1 MATSR
6 RRKNEEGALL
16 IILMVGV
23 AVAMVAIATA
33 FQSWSIVWRR
43 DSEEE
48 LIFRGQQY
56 ADAIKAYRK
65 EHGNQCPPNLEELM
79 KPGPRQVRYI
89 RKLFKDPV
97 NKGGKWGLLY
107 LMPAGNAIYDPVAAQ
122 AAKAQKE
129 GGGPLS
135 DDAVINTGQAGVTL
149 IGDPMGTGM
158 QQGGMGIGATG
169 NMPMSNG
176 VTAGGGGAGGGA
188 NQGILGRL
196 QQQQGG
202 GFGGVRPSF
211 GGQGGGMG
219 QMGQMALPPPMPA
232 STMDDDKTVSEPPIG
247 WPIIGVISRAAGKSA
262 DDTYKIY
269 KGHEHVNEWQFHALD
284 QGPDQTQAP
293 MGTLPGGSPPPFIGP
308 GFGGTGPIGGVGSGT
323 RPGGGPRFGPT
334 GPGGGMGGPNGPN
347 NNWNNMGN
355 GTNPWMPG
363 GNRNRPGGGNP

>member
-1 MATSR
+1 MQAAGVR
-6 RRKNEEGALL
+6 RRKSEEGALL

-33 FQSWSIVWRR
+33 FQAWSIVWRR

-65 EHGNQCPPNLEELM
+65 EHGNQCPPTLEELM

-89 RKLFKDPV
+89 RKLFKDPMV
-97 NKGGKWGLLY
+97 KGGKWGLLY

-122 AAKAQKE
+122 AAKNQKD
-129 GGGPLS
+129 GGPNDS
-135 DDAVINTGQAGVTL
+135 DVMTNPNGQAGVTL
-149 IGDPMGTGM
+149 IGDPMGTGL
-158 QQGGMGIGATG
+158 QQGGVGT
-169 NMPMSNG
+169 PMSAG
-176 VTAGGGGAGGGA
+176 VTAGMGGGGGGGV
-188 NQGILGRL
+188 NQGVLGRL

-211 GGQGGGMG
+211 GGQGGMG
-219 QMGQMALPPPMPA
+219 GIGQMALPPPMPA
-232 STMDDDKTVSEPPIG
+232 STMDDDKTASEPPIG
-247 WPIIGVISRAAGKSA
+247 WPIIGVISRANGKTA

-308 GFGGTGPIGGVGSGT
+308 GFGGTGPIGGIGNGGRVP
-323 RPGGGPRFGPT
+323 PGGRQLNQP
-334 GPGGGMGGPNGPN
+334 GGPN
-347 NNWNNMGN
+347 WN
-355 GTNPWMPG
+355 NPWMPG
-363 GNRNRPGGGNP
+363 GNRQKPGGNP

>member
-89 RKLFKDPV
+89 RKLYKDPMTH
-97 NKGGKWGLLY
+97 NGKWGLLY
-107 LMPAGNAIYDPVAAQ
+107 LMPGGNAIYDPVAAQ
-122 AAKAQKE
+122 KAKTEKAE
-129 GGGPLS
+129 GSHDDSEALS
-135 DDAVINTGQAGVTL
+135 NPNGMAGVTMVN
-149 IGDPMGTGM
+149 DPMGTGM
-158 QQGGMGIGATG
+158 QQGGGV
-169 NMPMSNG
+169 PMSNG
-176 VTAGGGGAGGGA
+176 VTAGMGS
-188 NQGILGRL
+188 NQGAMSKL
-196 QQQQGG
+196 QQMGLGGVQRQGG
-202 GFGGVRPSF
+202 GFPGGI
-211 GGQGGGMG
+211 GQ
-219 QMGQMALPPPMPA
+219 AVLPPPLPVGG
-232 STMDDDKTVSEPPIG
+232 SDDEKSASEPPIG
-247 WPIIGVISRAAGKSA
+247 WPIIGVISRAAGKTA
-262 DDTYKIY
+262 EDTYKIY

-293 MGTLPGGSPPPFIGP
+293 MGTLPGGSPAPFIGP
-308 GFGGTGPIGGVGSGT
+308 GFGGTGPIGGVGGGAQ
-323 RPGGGPRFGPT
+323 PGPKFGPKQ
-334 GPGGGMGGPNGPN
+334 GPGPGSGPGPH
-347 NNWNNMGN
+347 GN
-355 GTNPWMPG
+355 Q
-363 GNRNRPGGGNP
+363 

>member
-1 MATSR
+1 MARDR

-23 AVAMVAIATA
+23 AVAMVGIAVA

-122 AAKAQKE
+122 VAKDQKAS
-129 GGGPLS
+129 GGPLS
-135 DDAVINTGQAGVTL
+135 DDSTINVGGQAGVTL
-149 IGDPMGTGM
+149 IGDPMGTGL

-176 VTAGGGGAGGGA
+176 MTAGGGGGG

-202 GFGGVRPSF
+202 GFGGVRPMP
-211 GGQGGGMG
+211 GQGGMGGMG
-219 QMGQMALPPPMPA
+219 GIGQMALPPPMPA
-232 STMDDDKTVSEPPIG
+232 SNMDDEKTVSEPPIG
-247 WPIIGVISRAAGKSA
+247 WPIIGVISRAAGKTA
-262 DDTYKIY
+262 EDTYKIY

-284 QGPDQTQAP
+284 QGPDQNQGPT
-293 MGTLPGGSPPPFIGP
+293 GTLPGGSPAPFIGP
-308 GFGGTGPIGGVGSGT
+308 GFGGTGPIGGIGGGT
-323 RPGGGPRFGPT
+323 RPGGVRQPG
-334 GPGGGMGGPNGPN
+334 GPGGGMPP
-347 NNWNNMGN
+347 
-355 GTNPWMPG
+355 P
-363 GNRNRPGGGNP
+363 PGGGNRTPPNGNQ

>member
-1 MATSR
+1 MRNTVR

-23 AVAMVAIATA
+23 AVAMVGIAVA

-122 AAKAQKE
+122 AAKDQKAS
-129 GGGPLS
+129 GAPL
-135 DDAVINTGQAGVTL
+135 DDGAVMSGSGQAGVTL
-149 IGDPMGTGM
+149 IGDPMGTGL

-176 VTAGGGGAGGGA
+176 VTAGGGGPLR
-188 NQGILGRL
+188 GIP
-196 QQQQGG
+196 QQGG
-202 GFGGVRPSF
+202 RFGGVRPMS
-211 GGQGGGMG
+211 GQGGMG
-219 QMGQMALPPPMPA
+219 GIGQMALPPPMPA
-232 STMDDDKTVSEPPIG
+232 SNMDDEKAVSEPPIG
-247 WPIIGVISRAAGKSA
+247 WPIIGVISRAAGKTA

-308 GFGGTGPIGGVGSGT
+308 GFGGTGPIGGIGN
-323 RPGGGPRFGPT
+323 GGQPKPSPHFGPT
-334 GPGGGMGGPNGPN
+334 GGGPM

-363 GNRNRPGGGNP
+363 GNRNKPGGGNP